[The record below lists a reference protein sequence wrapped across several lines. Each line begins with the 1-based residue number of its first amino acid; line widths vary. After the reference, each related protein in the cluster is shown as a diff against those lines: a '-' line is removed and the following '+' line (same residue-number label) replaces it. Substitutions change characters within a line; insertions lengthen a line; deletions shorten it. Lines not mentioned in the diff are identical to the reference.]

1 MTKSKVRGTIALD
14 FDGVLHANPHY
25 RWPLDAVDLGLI
37 RKAHARGYAVAI
49 MTCNDVTR
57 VAQFLRKS
65 GFRATADTK
74 MTRFGWHEPETVLVT
89 GRKICADF
97 YVDDKAIRYQFGQP
111 YETVFDLVDER
122 EGYRSCPSGR
132 HWGPHG
138 AAGVIPFTVF
148 RGKLYVLLGLRS
160 RHVQKGGTWAGF
172 GGALNFA
179 HEDTWV
185 AATRELHEE
194 VTGLEGNLSDWLD
207 YYVHDCGC
215 GWRYVTFLAEVLAID
230 PDTESDAWLPEV
242 RVSTGHSSWET
253 DRVAWVRVSDVES
266 RNLHPGFAQTWPELR
281 RRLEGICSREVSA
294 A

>member
-1 MTKSKVRGTIALD
+1 MSRKVNGTIAFD
-14 FDGVLHANPHY
+14 FDGVLHENPHY
-25 RWPLDAVDLGLI
+25 KWPLDAVDLGLL

-57 VAQFLRKS
+57 VARFLRKS
-65 GFRATADTK
+65 GFRAVADTK
-74 MTRFGWHEPETVLVT
+74 MTRMHWSDPEAILVT
-89 GRKICADF
+89 NRKLVADF
-97 YVDDKAIRYQFGQP
+97 YVDDKAVRYRFGQP
-111 YETVFDLVDER
+111 HEVIFDLVTER
-122 EGYRSCPSGR
+122 DGFRACPQGR

-148 RGKLYVLLGLRS
+148 RGRTYVLLGLRS
-160 RHVQKGGTWAGF
+160 KHVNYGGTWSGF

-194 VTGLEGNLSDWLD
+194 TAGLQGNIGDWLD
-207 YYVHDCGC
+207 YWVYECPGC

-230 PDTESDAWLPEV
+230 PGEDTAAWLPEV

-253 DRVAWVRVSDVES
+253 DSVAWMRVDDVHGYA
-266 RNLHPGFAQTWPELR
+266 LHPGFREAWPELE